1 MKKFLFCAAALLAAI
16 SFSACSDSEDDGPN
30 INTAKLLGKWVAL
43 ARYDYVAESDSY
55 VVDVEFNDYYYPFD
69 DSVLNFQD
77 EKTVLISDSEK
88 SEYIYTNTY
97 TLNGARITLHEE
109 ATGYT
114 RSYKIILLTDTQ
126 MELWKKDIDD
136 DYKILY
142 ERKTIN

>member
-55 VVDVEFNDYYYPFD
+55 VEFNDYDHPID
-69 DSVLNFQD
+69 DFVLNFQD

-97 TLNGARITLHEE
+97 TLNGSRITFQE
-109 ATGYT
+109 ASGYT
-114 RSYKIILLTDTQ
+114 YSYKITLLSDTQ
-126 MELWKKDIDD
+126 MELRKSDIDD
-136 DYKILY
+136 GYKILY
-142 ERKTIN
+142 ERKAIN

>member
-55 VVDVEFNDYYYPFD
+55 VEFNDYDHPID
-69 DSVLNFQD
+69 DFVLNFQD

-97 TLNGARITLHEE
+97 TLNGSRITFQE
-109 ATGYT
+109 ASGYT
-114 RSYKIILLTDTQ
+114 YSYKITLLTDTQ
-126 MELWKKDIDD
+126 MELRKSDIDD
-136 DYKILY
+136 GYKILY
-142 ERKTIN
+142 ERKAIN

>member
-55 VVDVEFNDYYYPFD
+55 VEFNDYDHPID
-69 DSVLNFQD
+69 DFVLNFQD
-77 EKTVLISDSEK
+77 EKTVLISASEK

-97 TLNGARITLHEE
+97 TLNGSRITFQE
-109 ATGYT
+109 ASGYT
-114 RSYKIILLTDTQ
+114 YSYKITLLTDTQ

>member
-55 VVDVEFNDYYYPFD
+55 VEFNDYDHPID
-69 DSVLNFQD
+69 DFVLNFQD

-88 SEYIYTNTY
+88 SESIYTNTY
-97 TLNGARITLHEE
+97 TLNESRITFHEE

-114 RSYKIILLTDTQ
+114 RSYKITLLTDTQ
-126 MELWKKDIDD
+126 MELRKSDIDD
-136 DYKILY
+136 GYKILY
-142 ERKTIN
+142 ERKAIN